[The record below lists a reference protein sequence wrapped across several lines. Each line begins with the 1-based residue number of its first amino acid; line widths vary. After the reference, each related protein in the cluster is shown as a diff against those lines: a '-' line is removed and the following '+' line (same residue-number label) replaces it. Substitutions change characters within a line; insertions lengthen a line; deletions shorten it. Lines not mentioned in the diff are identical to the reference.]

1 MILISSFKIQ
11 SFIHFNSVIKG
22 ISRFVKTAY
31 PGWIIRIYHDD
42 TIIQETKC
50 KLECLVNH
58 LDGSLIDNV
67 DFCNVGSIPDE
78 VGLKRLNLSRSV
90 ADLNASGMI
99 DGMMWRWFPIGDRL
113 VDVFMSRDADSL
125 IIQREVD
132 SVNVWL
138 ESSRTGH
145 IMRGFVLNSFLN

>member
-1 MILISSFKIQ
+1 M
-11 SFIHFNSVIKG
+11 
-22 ISRFVKTAY
+22 
-31 PGWIIRIYHDD
+31 
-42 TIIQETKC
+42 
-50 KLECLVNH
+50 NH

-90 ADLNASGMI
+90 AVLNASGMI

-125 IIQREVD
+125 IIQREID

-138 ESSRTGH
+138 ESNRTGH